1 MQCYKSLS
9 NSYNHSLGVLV
20 LLNSCIARHTKWFQE
35 TEMQI
40 QKQIQIQVGQSASKE
55 EEQKRQRL
63 NMTEIRGS
71 KGSRTETQEGP
82 QVRGRPKEFCSNTE
96 TWSSDNLKPELPKI
110 YPKACQSTP
119 TAWNSPWQYNQ
130 HCCYPDCHCLQ
141 WQHHCPEPI
150 SISLY
155 CFAQDTL
162 HCLVFVFVCI
172 CICHSARHSA
182 LACICIFHSARQG
195 AIECL

>member
-1 MQCYKSLS
+1 MNTPPKCRLHQCTLNSAPVCKVSWCKVHNSSHSFIRGQKLSPVIAHPSLKASRDKKVLKGIFFRSLCMQCYKSLS

-35 TEMQI
+35 TEMEI
-40 QKQIQIQVGQSASKE
+40 QKQIQIQVGQSAGKE

-63 NMTEIRGS
+63 NMSEIRGS

-119 TAWNSPWQYNQ
+119 TA
-130 HCCYPDCHCLQ
+130 
-141 WQHHCPEPI
+141 
-150 SISLY
+150 
-155 CFAQDTL
+155 
-162 HCLVFVFVCI
+162 
-172 CICHSARHSA
+172 
-182 LACICIFHSARQG
+182 
-195 AIECL
+195 